1 MTHKSYNK
9 NSLTKE
15 LAKSLKNKTKVR
27 VDNLEEAI
35 KKAYEEEMKKYKEK
49 LLNKSQY

>member
-15 LAKSLKNKTKVR
+15 LVKSLKNKTKVN
-27 VDNLEEAI
+27 NLNKAI

-49 LLNKSQY
+49 LLNKSQ